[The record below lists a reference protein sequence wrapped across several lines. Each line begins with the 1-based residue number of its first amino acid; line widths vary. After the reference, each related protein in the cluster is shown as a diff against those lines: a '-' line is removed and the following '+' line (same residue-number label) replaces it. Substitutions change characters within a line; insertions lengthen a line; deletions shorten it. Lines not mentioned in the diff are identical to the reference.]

1 MTLDRGRSLE
11 NIIREIFYSNI
22 QLLRQTDKIVYYF
35 RIQNYDAALRTV
47 TEVLNQMDTYILSLL
62 TNKDYFN
69 DGNSIISQE
78 YLIGMLDGFLN
89 AQESKDYIL
98 LADLY
103 EIQFAPFVLQLQEII
118 IHKEETLLEESLY
131 QKNIN
136 VIQLHYPELCKN
148 LISFPDLSKLNKEG
162 YEIELTAC
170 GLKTLARY
178 DKNIKYYF
186 HSNNQVFRE
195 GFELANS
202 WYLSAEEKS
211 EYIIYGYGLGYHV
224 KELSNLDRNIKI
236 EIYESDIN
244 IIQLAC
250 VYTELTSISNNP
262 NINLIYDPDFSKIFN
277 RIKSLGSDTEF
288 VIHYPSLR
296 NIKNPSIRKSMEN
309 YFIQYSSMNNQ
320 RRLLNGNFNENI
332 LNYDSMMNELRE
344 TFSGRDLYIVA
355 SGPSLDKNFMQ
366 LREIRKNAIILATGT
381 VLKKL
386 INAGIT
392 PDYFIVTDANSRVYE
407 QISGFENIQVPM
419 LLLSTAFKDFAK
431 KYQGKKY
438 MICQKDYSKAE
449 KYASLKGDMLFET
462 GGSVSTTAL
471 DIGISFGCRRI
482 IFVGL
487 DLAYTDNF
495 VHANDTSQRDLICT
509 EGLWQVEDIYGNM
522 VYTNRTLDIYR
533 GWIEK
538 RIRGVENVEFID
550 ATEGGAKIQGMKIMK
565 LSECIFPCN

>member
-1 MTLDRGRSLE
+1 ME

>member
-1 MTLDRGRSLE
+1 LTLDRGRSLE

>member
-1 MTLDRGRSLE
+1 
-11 NIIREIFYSNI
+11 
-22 QLLRQTDKIVYYF
+22 
-35 RIQNYDAALRTV
+35 
-47 TEVLNQMDTYILSLL
+47 
-62 TNKDYFN
+62 
-69 DGNSIISQE
+69 
-78 YLIGMLDGFLN
+78 
-89 AQESKDYIL
+89 
-98 LADLY
+98 
-103 EIQFAPFVLQLQEII
+103 
-118 IHKEETLLEESLY
+118 
-131 QKNIN
+131 
-136 VIQLHYPELCKN
+136 
-148 LISFPDLSKLNKEG
+148 
-162 YEIELTAC
+162 
-170 GLKTLARY
+170 
-178 DKNIKYYF
+178 
-186 HSNNQVFRE
+186 
-195 GFELANS
+195 
-202 WYLSAEEKS
+202 LSAEEKS

-471 DIGISFGCRRI
+471 DNGISFGCRRI

>member
-1 MTLDRGRSLE
+1 M
-11 NIIREIFYSNI
+11 
-22 QLLRQTDKIVYYF
+22 
-35 RIQNYDAALRTV
+35 
-47 TEVLNQMDTYILSLL
+47 
-62 TNKDYFN
+62 
-69 DGNSIISQE
+69 
-78 YLIGMLDGFLN
+78 
-89 AQESKDYIL
+89 
-98 LADLY
+98 
-103 EIQFAPFVLQLQEII
+103 
-118 IHKEETLLEESLY
+118 
-131 QKNIN
+131 
-136 VIQLHYPELCKN
+136 
-148 LISFPDLSKLNKEG
+148 
-162 YEIELTAC
+162 
-170 GLKTLARY
+170 
-178 DKNIKYYF
+178 
-186 HSNNQVFRE
+186 
-195 GFELANS
+195 ANS

>member
-1 MTLDRGRSLE
+1 LE